1 MKKYL
6 ILLLLFINF
15 SFTAFAKT
23 HFKLGMALEPPHLD
37 PSAGAAGAID
47 EIVYNN
53 LFEGLVTLDQAGKL
67 QPLLAKKWKI
77 SKDKKTYI
85 FDLQQPVFTLV
96 FQFFL

>member
-53 LFEGLVTLDQAGKL
+53 LFEGLANAVKE
-67 QPLLAKKWKI
+67 KFIKRSNSI
-77 SKDKKTYI
+77 RY
-85 FDLQQPVFTLV
+85 
-96 FQFFL
+96 FFIR